1 MDAVHLY
8 RATFR
13 PSKEWEKPYLMLGIN
28 VICAATDGEARR
40 QFTSVQQSFTNL
52 RRGTPGQIPPPIDDI
67 ETYWSP
73 QEKAMAS
80 HMLAVTAVGSPE
92 TVLRG
97 LQNFVDVM
105 RPDELIMTAHLYDHR
120 ARVESFERV
129 AGLRERVTVP
139 REEVAARS

>member
-1 MDAVHLY
+1 
-8 RATFR
+8 
-13 PSKEWEKPYLMLGIN
+13 
-28 VICAATDGEARR
+28 
-40 QFTSVQQSFTNL
+40 L

-73 QEKAMAS
+73 QEKVMAS
-80 HMLAVTAVGSPE
+80 HMLTVTAVGSPE

-129 AGLRERVTVP
+129 AGLRERITLP
-139 REEVAARS
+139 EKEVAAKS

>member
-1 MDAVHLY
+1 
-8 RATFR
+8 
-13 PSKEWEKPYLMLGIN
+13 
-28 VICAATDGEARR
+28 
-40 QFTSVQQSFTNL
+40 
-52 RRGTPGQIPPPIDDI
+52 
-67 ETYWSP
+67 
-73 QEKAMAS
+73 MAS